1 MGSGQQAP
9 ASPTAMP
16 AVPRLAEVLLLATA
30 AFGLP
35 QQGQFQTRFSDY
47 DDATT
52 LSRDSSGRG
61 RGGPPPSRGGS
72 RPTEVPSR
80 RETTTQVEI
89 LKQINEHNEDGS
101 YTYGYEGSDGSFK
114 LETRFADGRVQGKYG
129 YIDVNGE
136 VKIIEYGAD
145 AMGFAPSGDLPDGI
159 VIPEPVANN
168 CTDADGNE
176 CDYDYD
182 YPDISPEEE
191 SRRQIVNRA
200 RNNAN
205 EQSGN
210 RDRPNRN
217 QNRGQQISQPI
228 TPAPLPRQNRPV
240 AGQSSRPQAPPPAR
254 TNTFSSFQP
263 APPRQAAPPRQLAP
277 SRQTAPARQSA
288 PPRQP
293 APQPAFQ
300 PAAFLPT
307 PPPSKPASGVPKNP
321 GSSPL
326 NPARGRGSSG
336 QGGSSSRAR
345 PAPQASRPQASRPS
359 APVPSQ
365 PQAAQAGRL
374 SSSTGFSNF
383 PARGGGGTSRQ
394 QVAPRAPP
402 RQAAPPRQSAPR
414 LQERPAPALPP
425 PSFQNFGQ
433 QANAQSNFQTRPAAP
448 PPRPAL
454 TFQDTPSS
462 PLPPSAL
469 EVVDFN
475 ELLGVFQ
482 GQGGSS
488 GQGFSSGSSRGF
500 PAQAA
505 VPQRNTQGLA
515 VFQPQNFPA
524 RLY

>member
-9 ASPTAMP
+9 APRTAMP
-16 AVPRLAEVLLLATA
+16 AVPRLAEVLLLTTA
-30 AFGLP
+30 AAGLP
-35 QQGQFQTRFSDY
+35 QQSQFQTRFSDY
-47 DDATT
+47 DDTTT
-52 LSRDSSGRG
+52 LSREPSGRG

-159 VIPEPVANN
+159 VIPEPVVSN
-168 CTDADGNE
+168 CTDGDGNA

-228 TPAPLPRQNRPV
+228 TPAPLPRQIRPV
-240 AGQSSRPQAPPPAR
+240 AGQSSRPQPPPPAR
-254 TNTFSSFQP
+254 SNTFSSFQP
-263 APPRQAAPPRQLAP
+263 SPPRQAAPPRQLAP
-277 SRQTAPARQSA
+277 SRQAAPSRK
-288 PPRQP
+288 P

-300 PAAFLPT
+300 PAPFLPT
-307 PPPSKPASGVPKNP
+307 PPPSKPSSGAPKNP
-321 GSSPL
+321 GSSPR
-326 NPARGRGSSG
+326 NPARGRGSSSR
-336 QGGSSSRAR
+336 GGLSSRAR
-345 PAPQASRPQASRPS
+345 PAPQASRPSPPLPSRP
-359 APVPSQ
+359 
-365 PQAAQAGRL
+365 QAVQAGGL
-374 SSSTGFSNF
+374 SSTNGFSNF
-383 PARGGGGTSRQ
+383 PARGGGGTSNQ
-394 QVAPRAPP
+394 QVASRTPL
-402 RQAAPPRQSAPR
+402 RQSAPR

-425 PSFQNFGQ
+425 PSFQNFGTQ
-433 QANAQSNFQTRPAAP
+433 QANTQSNFQTRPAAP
-448 PPRPAL
+448 PARPAL

-488 GQGFSSGSSRGF
+488 SGQRFSSGSSRGF
-500 PAQAA
+500 SAQAA
-505 VPQRNTQGLA
+505 VPQRSTQGLA
-515 VFQPQNFPA
+515 VFQPQNFQT

>member
-1 MGSGQQAP
+1 
-9 ASPTAMP
+9 
-16 AVPRLAEVLLLATA
+16 
-30 AFGLP
+30 
-35 QQGQFQTRFSDY
+35 
-47 DDATT
+47 
-52 LSRDSSGRG
+52 
-61 RGGPPPSRGGS
+61 
-72 RPTEVPSR
+72 
-80 RETTTQVEI
+80 
-89 LKQINEHNEDGS
+89 
-101 YTYGYEGSDGSFK
+101 
-114 LETRFADGRVQGKYG
+114 
-129 YIDVNGE
+129 
-136 VKIIEYGAD
+136 
-145 AMGFAPSGDLPDGI
+145 MGFAPSGDLPDGI
-159 VIPEPVANN
+159 VIPEPVINN

-210 RDRPNRN
+210 RDRPNLN

-240 AGQSSRPQAPPPAR
+240 AGQSSLAQAPPPAR
-254 TNTFSSFQP
+254 SNTFSSFQP
-263 APPRQAAPPRQLAP
+263 SPPRQAAPPKQAAPPRQLAP
-277 SRQTAPARQSA
+277 SRQAAPVRQPA

-307 PPPSKPASGVPKNP
+307 PPPSKPASGAPKNP
-321 GSSPL
+321 GSSPR
-326 NPARGRGSSG
+326 NPARGRGSSSR
-336 QGGSSSRAR
+336 GGSNSRAR
-345 PAPQASRPQASRPS
+345 PAPQRAAPQASRPS
-359 APVPSQ
+359 APLPSR
-365 PQAAQAGRL
+365 PQATQAGRP
-374 SSSTGFSNF
+374 SSSSGFSNF
-383 PARGGGGTSRQ
+383 PARGGGTSSQ
-394 QVAPRAPP
+394 QAAAPRAPP
-402 RQAAPPRQSAPR
+402 RQAAPAPRQSAPR

-433 QANAQSNFQTRPAAP
+433 QQQQQQQANTQSNFQTRPAAP
-448 PPRPAL
+448 PARPAL

-469 EVVDFN
+469 EGVDFN

-482 GQGGSS
+482 GQGGTSGQRFSSS
-488 GQGFSSGSSRGF
+488 GSSSRGF
-500 PAQAA
+500 PTQAA

-515 VFQPQNFPA
+515 VFSLQNFQA

>member
-9 ASPTAMP
+9 APPTAMP

-191 SRRQIVNRA
+191 TRRQIVNRA

-254 TNTFSSFQP
+254 
-263 APPRQAAPPRQLAP
+263 
-277 SRQTAPARQSA
+277 QSA

-326 NPARGRGSSG
+326 NPAGGRGSSG
-336 QGGSSSRAR
+336 RGGSSSRAR

-433 QANAQSNFQTRPAAP
+433 QANTQSNFQTRPAAP

>member
-9 ASPTAMP
+9 APPTAMP

-61 RGGPPPSRGGS
+61 RGGPPPSRGGA

-254 TNTFSSFQP
+254 TNTFSSL
-263 APPRQAAPPRQLAP
+263 QAAPPRQLAP
-277 SRQTAPARQSA
+277 SRQAAPARRSA

-307 PPPSKPASGVPKNP
+307 PLPSKPASGVPKNP

-336 QGGSSSRAR
+336 RGGSSSRAR
-345 PAPQASRPQASRPS
+345 PAPQASRPS

-433 QANAQSNFQTRPAAP
+433 QANTQSNFQT
-448 PPRPAL
+448 
-454 TFQDTPSS
+454 
-462 PLPPSAL
+462 
-469 EVVDFN
+469 
-475 ELLGVFQ
+475 
-482 GQGGSS
+482 
-488 GQGFSSGSSRGF
+488 
-500 PAQAA
+500 
-505 VPQRNTQGLA
+505 
-515 VFQPQNFPA
+515 
-524 RLY
+524 

>member
-9 ASPTAMP
+9 APPTAMP

-61 RGGPPPSRGGS
+61 RGGPPPPRGGS

-129 YIDVNGE
+129 YLDVNGE

-240 AGQSSRPQAPPPAR
+240 AGQSSRPQAPSPAR

-263 APPRQAAPPRQLAP
+263 APPRQLAP
-277 SRQTAPARQSA
+277 SRQAAPARQSA

-336 QGGSSSRAR
+336 RGGSSSRAR

-402 RQAAPPRQSAPR
+402 RQAAPPHQSAPR

-433 QANAQSNFQTRPAAP
+433 QANTQSNFQTRPAAP

>member
-1 MGSGQQAP
+1 MGSGQKAP

-16 AVPRLAEVLLLATA
+16 AVPKLAEVLLLATA
-30 AFGLP
+30 TFGLP

-159 VIPEPVANN
+159 VIPEPVVNN
-168 CTDADGNE
+168 CTDADGKE

-200 RNNAN
+200 RNNAQ

-210 RDRPNRN
+210 RDRPNLN

-228 TPAPLPRQNRPV
+228 TPAPLPRQSRP
-240 AGQSSRPQAPPPAR
+240 ALGQSAQAQQPVR
-254 TNTFSSFQP
+254 SNTFSSFQP
-263 APPRQAAPPRQLAP
+263 SPPRQAAPPRQ
-277 SRQTAPARQSA
+277 
-288 PPRQP
+288 
-293 APQPAFQ
+293 
-300 PAAFLPT
+300 
-307 PPPSKPASGVPKNP
+307 
-321 GSSPL
+321 
-326 NPARGRGSSG
+326 
-336 QGGSSSRAR
+336 
-345 PAPQASRPQASRPS
+345 
-359 APVPSQ
+359 
-365 PQAAQAGRL
+365 
-374 SSSTGFSNF
+374 
-383 PARGGGGTSRQ
+383 
-394 QVAPRAPP
+394 
-402 RQAAPPRQSAPR
+402 
-414 LQERPAPALPP
+414 
-425 PSFQNFGQ
+425 
-433 QANAQSNFQTRPAAP
+433 
-448 PPRPAL
+448 
-454 TFQDTPSS
+454 
-462 PLPPSAL
+462 
-469 EVVDFN
+469 
-475 ELLGVFQ
+475 
-482 GQGGSS
+482 
-488 GQGFSSGSSRGF
+488 
-500 PAQAA
+500 
-505 VPQRNTQGLA
+505 
-515 VFQPQNFPA
+515 
-524 RLY
+524 

>member
-1 MGSGQQAP
+1 
-9 ASPTAMP
+9 
-16 AVPRLAEVLLLATA
+16 
-30 AFGLP
+30 
-35 QQGQFQTRFSDY
+35 
-47 DDATT
+47 
-52 LSRDSSGRG
+52 
-61 RGGPPPSRGGS
+61 
-72 RPTEVPSR
+72 
-80 RETTTQVEI
+80 
-89 LKQINEHNEDGS
+89 
-101 YTYGYEGSDGSFK
+101 
-114 LETRFADGRVQGKYG
+114 
-129 YIDVNGE
+129 
-136 VKIIEYGAD
+136 
-145 AMGFAPSGDLPDGI
+145 MGFAPSGDLPDGI
-159 VIPEPVANN
+159 VIPEPVISN
-168 CTDADGNE
+168 CTDADGND

-182 YPDISPEEE
+182 YPNITPEEE

-205 EQSGN
+205 EQSGK

-228 TPAPLPRQNRPV
+228 TPAPLPRQNRPLG
-240 AGQSSRPQAPPPAR
+240 GQSTGPQAPPPAR
-254 TNTFSSFQP
+254 SNAFSSFQP
-263 APPRQAAPPRQLAP
+263 APPRQAAPPRQPAPPRQLAP
-277 SRQTAPARQSA
+277 SRQAAPARQAA

-293 APQPAFQ
+293 ATQPAFQ

-307 PPPSKPASGVPKNP
+307 PPSKPASGVRKNP

-326 NPARGRGSSG
+326 NPSRGRGSSG
-336 QGGSSSRAR
+336 RGGSSNRAR
-345 PAPQASRPQASRPS
+345 PAPQASRPS
-359 APVPSQ
+359 APLPSR
-365 PQAAQAGRL
+365 PQAAQAGRP

-394 QVAPRAPP
+394 QAAPRAPP
-402 RQAAPPRQSAPR
+402 RQAAPAPRQQSTPR

-433 QANAQSNFQTRPAAP
+433 QQQQANTPSNFQTRPAAP
-448 PPRPAL
+448 PARPAL

-488 GQGFSSGSSRGF
+488 GQRFSSGSSRGF

>member
-16 AVPRLAEVLLLATA
+16 AVPKLAEVLLLTTA
-30 AFGLP
+30 AAGLP
-35 QQGQFQTRFSDY
+35 QQSQFQTRFSDY
-47 DDATT
+47 DDTTT
-52 LSRDSSGRG
+52 LSREPSGRG

-72 RPTEVPSR
+72 RTTEVPTR

-168 CTDADGNE
+168 CTDADGE
-176 CDYDYD
+176 PCDYDYD

-200 RNNAN
+200 RNNAQ

-210 RDRPNRN
+210 RDRPNLN

-228 TPAPLPRQNRPV
+228 TPAPLPRQSRP
-240 AGQSSRPQAPPPAR
+240 ALGQSAQAQQPVR
-254 TNTFSSFQP
+254 SNTFSSFQP
-263 APPRQAAPPRQLAP
+263 SPPRQAAPSRQAAPPRQAAPARRP
-277 SRQTAPARQSA
+277 APAS
-288 PPRQP
+288 RQP

-300 PAAFLPT
+300 PAPFLPT
-307 PPPSKPASGVPKNP
+307 PPSQPASGVPKNP

-326 NPARGRGSSG
+326 NPARGRGSSSR
-336 QGGSSSRAR
+336 GGSSGRSR
-345 PAPQASRPQASRPS
+345 PAPQASRPSPALPSRPQAS
-359 APVPSQ
+359 
-365 PQAAQAGRL
+365 QAGRP
-374 SSSTGFSNF
+374 SSSNGFSNF
-383 PARGGGGTSRQ
+383 PARGGGGGLSSQ
-394 QVAPRAPP
+394 PAAPRS
-402 RQAAPPRQSAPR
+402 PPRQSAPR

-425 PSFQNFGQ
+425 PSFQNFAHQ
-433 QANAQSNFQTRPAAP
+433 QQQQGGNTQQSSFQSRPAP
-448 PPRPAL
+448 PPARPAL

-475 ELLGVFQ
+475 ELLGVPGSG
-482 GQGGSS
+482 GQQWPKILFRLKSRFPRSS
-488 GQGFSSGSSRGF
+488 GRAPTKHPGSR
-500 PAQAA
+500 
-505 VPQRNTQGLA
+505 R
-515 VFQPQNFPA
+515 
-524 RLY
+524 

>member
-9 ASPTAMP
+9 APPTAMP

-263 APPRQAAPPRQLAP
+263 APPRQLAP
-277 SRQTAPARQSA
+277 SRQAAPTRQSA
-288 PPRQP
+288 PLRQP

-336 QGGSSSRAR
+336 RGGSSSRAR

-365 PQAAQAGRL
+365 PQAAQAGRP

-402 RQAAPPRQSAPR
+402 HQAAPPRQSAPR

-433 QANAQSNFQTRPAAP
+433 QANTQSNFQTRPAP

-515 VFQPQNFPA
+515 
-524 RLY
+524 

>member
-9 ASPTAMP
+9 APPTAMP

-254 TNTFSSFQP
+254 TNNFSSFQP
-263 APPRQAAPPRQLAP
+263 APPRQLAP
-277 SRQTAPARQSA
+277 SRQAAPARQSA

-336 QGGSSSRAR
+336 RGGSSSRAR

-365 PQAAQAGRL
+365 PQAAQAGRP

-433 QANAQSNFQTRPAAP
+433 QANTQSNFQTRPAAP

-505 VPQRNTQGLA
+505 VPQRNPQGLA